1 MRDPTITECLTGWN
15 RWSVQVYCLKSLV
28 LIVQRSKSEDV
39 QRWWAAI
46 IVVAMVVTSVIQSLS
61 VHISFTVSQRIGM
74 RARSTIA
81 MTVFDKVVFDAPY
94 LVSVCKLEF

>member
-1 MRDPTITECLTGWN
+1 
-15 RWSVQVYCLKSLV
+15 LKSLV

-39 QRWWAAI
+39 QRWWAAL
-46 IVVAMVVTSVIQSLS
+46 IVLAMVVTSVIQSLS

-81 MTVFDKVVFDAPY
+81 MTVFDKVVFDAP
-94 LVSVCKLEF
+94 LLSFCLQTGILMVSLDILLEPVH

>member
-1 MRDPTITECLTGWN
+1 M
-15 RWSVQVYCLKSLV
+15 KSLV

-46 IVVAMVVTSVIQSLS
+46 IVVALLVTSVIQSLS
-61 VHISFTVSQRIGM
+61 VHINFTVSQRIGM

-81 MTVFDKVVFDAPY
+81 MTVFDKVVFDGPLLSFCLQTGIMMVSLEIL
-94 LVSVCKLEF
+94 LVSVH